1 MQFVEGSILQ
11 ASTTPLTRNRGRR
24 RVRERTP
31 TSVWLV
37 PESVSPPR
45 RPSQRKSTVS
55 GLNRFPPRLIN
66 SRGPC
71 HLNPQPVLPAR
82 GSCAFQAFLR
92 GALLIAPLSAR
103 KYATAFFLIRKQRTP
118 KKPDT
123 SSHCSSVQERLV
135 IYGSE
140 ALDSVEHLGLILGSQ
155 KQADALLK
163 HFGSLTGSAK
173 KSGVKPPCALAPS
186 FVVVT

>member
-11 ASTTPLTRNRGRR
+11 ASNTPFTRNRGRR

-45 RPSQRKSTVS
+45 RPSQRKSTVC

-71 HLNPQPVLPAR
+71 TFKSSTRLASSRLLRFPGLSPRRSANRSAFGSKICNSIFSRSKAANSKKTRHLVSLFLGPGAPGHLR
-82 GSCAFQAFLR
+82 FGSAGFR
-92 GALLIAPLSAR
+92 
-103 KYATAFFLIRKQRTP
+103 RTP
-118 KKPDT
+118 WADPGLSETGGRTLKAFRIPDCL
-123 SSHCSSVQERLV
+123 SPRLR
-135 IYGSE
+135 
-140 ALDSVEHLGLILGSQ
+140 
-155 KQADALLK
+155 
-163 HFGSLTGSAK
+163 
-173 KSGVKPPCALAPS
+173 
-186 FVVVT
+186 